1 MTAYTCFFFFVS
13 LWYVPLFSWF
23 YILDKRFKRKEK
35 KKAMRCNFRRV
46 VLLVSVLF
54 FLMVLLFFCCLSC
67 LVGCTCMLRKDA
79 RGLGTMCVSF
89 YPPLTLFLLPFSVCS
104 VPLFCL
110 FVYFVFNSGLVA
122 NREAAS
128 DTQKKKAFS
137 LSGLMSHTSLL
148 LFLLFFFVCL
158 FFFFLYVATCGR
170 PGRRSVFRFFFF
182 LFAPFCCLPLCL
194 LRFFSFFFPFKLTRL
209 SFFFFFFR

>member
-1 MTAYTCFFFFVS
+1 
-13 LWYVPLFSWF
+13 
-23 YILDKRFKRKEK
+23 
-35 KKAMRCNFRRV
+35 MRCNFRRV

-158 FFFFLYVATCGR
+158 FFFFYTSQLVVDQAAGV
-170 PGRRSVFRFFFF
+170 SFVFFFF
-182 LFAPFCCLPLCL
+182 CSLHSAVYRYACFASFL
-194 LRFFSFFFPFKLTRL
+194 FFSLL
-209 SFFFFFFR
+209 N